1 MIPLVIKL
9 SGKALAAENEL
20 LTLFKSLQEARRPF
34 ILVHGGGVEVDRLM
48 TDLKRDVKRIDGLR
62 VSPAEDMPLIAG
74 ALAGTCSLML
84 RGLAVKAGLTPLGL
98 VATDLNLSVVLPQ
111 DARLG
116 RVAKAAPGP
125 ETAGRRLLSLMATGL
140 TPVLSSVGIDDE
152 GRLWNINADDAALAV
167 AVLLK
172 APLIFLSDVRG
183 VLDADKALIRT
194 LSPDTAQALIAQG
207 VISGG
212 MTVKVNAAFAAAE
225 ATKAPVA
232 VASVFDD
239 TLAACLVSGHLPG
252 TVFAV

>member
-1 MIPLVIKL
+1 MQPIVIKL

-20 LTLFKSLQEARRPF
+20 LTLFKALQEACRPF

-98 VATDLNLSVVLPQ
+98 VATDLNLSHVVPQ

-125 ETAGRRLLSLMATGL
+125 ETAARRLLALSL
-140 TPVLSSVGIDDE
+140 IH
-152 GRLWNINADDAALAV
+152 I
-167 AVLLK
+167 
-172 APLIFLSDVRG
+172 
-183 VLDADKALIRT
+183 
-194 LSPDTAQALIAQG
+194 
-207 VISGG
+207 
-212 MTVKVNAAFAAAE
+212 
-225 ATKAPVA
+225 
-232 VASVFDD
+232 
-239 TLAACLVSGHLPG
+239 
-252 TVFAV
+252 